1 MLPAK
6 YYQYIYIL
14 IVAIITYFIS
24 NYSVRHRVKENLFP
38 SILLCL
44 LLILVIGF
52 RPIDR
57 AFADTM
63 AYAENWQFF
72 YYEPFEFNFN
82 AENLLFDNLYAYIA
96 SLGFNISVFFVI
108 VSAIYFGSILIA
120 CRKLFPLNTLLAF
133 VVFLGAFSTFSYGTN
148 GIKAGAAASIFLLA
162 LAYRD
167 KLYLS
172 IIMLL
177 LSWGFHHAMQV
188 PIAAYVITLFIKNHK
203 IYYAIWFICL
213 LISAAHITFFQDFF
227 AGLTDE
233 SGAQYLTSD
242 EFGTVKGFRFDFIL
256 YSSMPVLMGYYVKYK
271 YHFSGKLY
279 ETMLYIYIL
288 SNSIWMLNMYAA
300 FTNRIAYLS
309 WFMYPFLI
317 IYPSLKIK
325 NSKHPL
331 VVNRNIF
338 IGLHL
343 AFTLFM
349 YFIYYI

>member
-6 YYQYIYIL
+6 YYQYLYLL
-14 IVAIITYFIS
+14 IVTIITYFIC
-24 NYSVRHRVKENLFP
+24 NYSVRHREKENLFP

-133 VVFLGAFSTFSYGTN
+133 VVYLGAFSTFSYGTN
-148 GIKAGAAASIFLLA
+148 GIKAGAAAALFLLA

-203 IYYAIWFICL
+203 LYFFVWFICL
-213 LISAAHITFFQDFF
+213 LISTAHITYFQELF
-227 AGLTDE
+227 AGLTDNQ
-233 SGAQYLTSD
+233 GAGYLTND
-242 EFGTVKGFRFDFIL
+242 EFNTVKGFRLDFIL
-256 YSSMPVLMGYYVKYK
+256 YSAIPVLMGYYVKFKYK
-271 YHFSGKLY
+271 WKDYLY
-279 ETMLYIYIL
+279 DRILYVYLIC
-288 SNSIWMLNMYAA
+288 NGVWMLCMYAA

-331 VVNRNIF
+331 VVNRNKF

-343 AFTLFM
+343 GFTLFM
-349 YFIYYI
+349 FLIYYI